1 MTALDTSA
9 RALSVKLLD
18 KFGKSITLQSI
29 VEGAYDPV
37 TGDMAANTVTTS
49 YPLAVVGD
57 FKGLA
62 LASGVIQYGD
72 RKVTIAASGSV
83 LPLPTDKVI
92 IDTETYNVIS
102 VKSIWSG
109 ELAALYELQVRK

>member
-9 RALSVKLLD
+9 RALAVKSLA

-37 TGDMAANTVTTS
+37 TGDMAANTITS
-49 YPLAVVGD
+49 SNPLAIISD
-57 FKGLA
+57 FKGAA
-62 LASGVIQYGD
+62 LMSGVIQYGD

-92 IDTETYNVIS
+92 IDTETYNVIA